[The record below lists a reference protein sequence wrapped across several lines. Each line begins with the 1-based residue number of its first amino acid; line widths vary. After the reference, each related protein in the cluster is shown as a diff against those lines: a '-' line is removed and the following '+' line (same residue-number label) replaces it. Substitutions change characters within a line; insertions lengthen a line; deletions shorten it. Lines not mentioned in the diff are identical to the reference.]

1 MYYIRMTIERVRVER
16 IKAKITSSWLRR
28 TSSLFLRNSYIFPK
42 VLNLLRILSGLLLK
56 FLINLFSELTYLL
69 FYTFFNFFINNCTNL
84 FSNVCWQFLELDFV
98 LILFVGSHFIIRF
111 KYLNNECMGRYIL
124 CVSDF
129 LKHSFPGPY
138 TSK

>member
-1 MYYIRMTIERVRVER
+1 MTIERVRVER

-111 KYLNNECMGRYIL
+111 KYLKGQIKIKSLNILTYFHAEITCYTLFQSYIG
-124 CVSDF
+124 
-129 LKHSFPGPY
+129 H
-138 TSK
+138 